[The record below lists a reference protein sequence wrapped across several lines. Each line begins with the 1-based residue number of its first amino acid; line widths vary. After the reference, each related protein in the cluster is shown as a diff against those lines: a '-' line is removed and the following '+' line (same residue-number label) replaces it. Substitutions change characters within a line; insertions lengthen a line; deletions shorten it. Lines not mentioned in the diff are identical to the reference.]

1 MTLASTVRFFL
12 VLAWLQVLSES
23 AKTHITVRTVKE
35 ELKIENV
42 EHPKDGVIVR
52 IIDPPQ
58 SKTPSE
64 PSGPSEHEHEEKA
77 PTADHADHASDG
89 HDHDGA
95 KPAEHGHGAPQT
107 DAAPGEHE
115 EHGHEEHAQ
124 GDHTHGEESHE
135 THDEHGHEVQAHDGH
150 AKSHDQDAHDAHA
163 HSDETHGESGH
174 ADHAENGHGHSG
186 HDAHAGHGGHGGHG
200 HEEGHAHEG
209 HEGHAHHAPDE
220 KTLTASYMLIGGVT
234 LVMAMFYLVQ
244 HPDLDI
250 RYYSWNILTL
260 SACIFIAVLA
270 SDVVNQCAKRFLFS
284 QMSMSGWGNAGLCFG
299 LAVMWFLLSQLVTA
313 LLSGAFGEEAK
324 EPKDAQSE
332 SERKELEAL
341 WEQRET
347 AMKCWGG
354 LVAHC
359 AGFAIVATLASL
371 QDSEPF
377 SNSPAMS
384 LLVVPGALVL
394 VTLLYRVAAFTRKK
408 ISEMDDGVVSRG
420 EALWDEISEEAENES
435 LCLGLSFASVRS
447 ISFFAIGAMPD
458 THFHVYADVSGKNWH
473 QGWMVLFAVS
483 IGSMMLGIATFKLK
497 EKMFGHGHGHGHGE
511 IESHEHGSHECDE
524 PHEHEQT
531 DEDDIRLRALL
542 ILTET
547 FIMMFS
553 WGMLSCAI
561 AMMNAFLPYL
571 EHHLI
576 GHLIVA
582 LFVSALSC
590 LMLLCLDK
598 LADSLKSSGGA
609 ESALHIIDHIILA
622 HGLLIGISWEV
633 CFALGM
639 HAISHAMEGPNVDI
653 YLAVFL
659 CIVVVPAYRLFMLP
673 ELKAR
678 EAKIKSH

>member
-1 MTLASTVRFFL
+1 MVTFARVPGFLL
-12 VLAWLQVLSES
+12 VLVSLPVLTGS

-35 ELKIENV
+35 ELHVENV

-52 IIDPPQ
+52 IIDPPGMKPEGDHGEEK
-58 SKTPSE
+58 SPK
-64 PSGPSEHEHEEKA
+64 EHHKEEGHEKEADEHAEHGEAAEAHGEEQKEHAEEHKEHGHEEKA
-77 PTADHADHASDG
+77 HGEEAHGEEG
-89 HDHDGA
+89 HG
-95 KPAEHGHGAPQT
+95 EHGA
-107 DAAPGEHE
+107 E
-115 EHGHEEHAQ
+115 EHGHEEHAVSEH
-124 GDHTHGEESHE
+124 GHGEHGAAHGEE
-135 THDEHGHEVQAHDGH
+135 
-150 AKSHDQDAHDAHA
+150 
-163 HSDETHGESGH
+163 
-174 ADHAENGHGHSG
+174 GHGG
-186 HDAHAGHGGHGGHG
+186 DGHGGHGDGHG
-200 HEEGHAHEG
+200 HGAHGGHG
-209 HEGHAHHAPDE
+209 HHHAPDQ

-270 SDVVNQCAKRFLFS
+270 SDVVNQVAKRFLFS
-284 QMSMSGWGNAGLCFG
+284 HVDMGGWGNAGLCIG

-313 LLSGAFGEEAK
+313 ALSGAFGEEAK
-324 EPKDAQSE
+324 EPKDAE
-332 SERKELEAL
+332 SEGERLELQAL
-341 WEQRET
+341 WDQREI

-377 SNSPAMS
+377 NKSPGWS
-384 LLVVPGALVL
+384 LLVVPIALVL

-458 THFHVYADVSGKNWH
+458 THFHVYADVSEDNWH
-473 QGWMVLFAVS
+473 AGWTVLFAVS
-483 IGSMMLGIATFKLK
+483 VLSMLMGVGTFLLK
-497 EKMFGHGHGHGHGE
+497 EKMFGGHGHGHGHE
-511 IESHEHGSHECDE
+511 DHAEHGHAEL
-524 PHEHEQT
+524 PPEQ

-561 AMMNAFLPYL
+561 AMMNAFLPTL

-582 LFVSALSC
+582 LVVSALSC
-590 LMLLCLDK
+590 VMLLFLDK
-598 LADSLKSSGGA
+598 VADALKGSSGA
-609 ESALHIIDHIILA
+609 ESTLHIIQHIILA

-673 ELKAR
+673 ELRCR
-678 EAKIKSH
+678 EAKVKSH

>member
-1 MTLASTVRFFL
+1 MCETKQVISSVTIASMARFLIF
-12 VLAWLQVLSES
+12 LAWLPVLSNS

-35 ELKIENV
+35 ELKVENV

-58 SKTPSE
+58 NKASSSHESE
-64 PSGPSEHEHEEKA
+64 TEHEAEESASTVKEHE
-77 PTADHADHASDG
+77 DHGSDG
-89 HDHDGA
+89 HESHDD
-95 KPAEHGHGAPQT
+95 AETEPEHAVESKSAADHGHGQ
-107 DAAPGEHE
+107 
-115 EHGHEEHAQ
+115 EHGQEHTHKDDDHAQ
-124 GDHTHGEESHE
+124 HEDGDVSHGQK
-135 THDEHGHEVQAHDGH
+135 GAHDGH
-150 AKSHDQDAHDAHA
+150 AEHEESSHQTEAAHA
-163 HSDETHGESGH
+163 EQGHERSDH
-174 ADHAENGHGHSG
+174 GHGHAG
-186 HDAHAGHGGHGGHG
+186 HAGHGGHADGGHG
-200 HEEGHAHEG
+200 HGEEGHAREG
-209 HEGHAHHAPDE
+209 HGHAPDE

-270 SDVVNQCAKRFLFS
+270 SDVVNQVAKRFLFS
-284 QMSMSGWGNAGLCFG
+284 HIPMGAWGNARLCFG
-299 LAVMWFLLSQLVTA
+299 LAIMWFLCSQLVTA
-313 LLSGAFGEEAK
+313 ALSGAFGEEAK
-324 EPKDAQSE
+324 EPKEASSE
-332 SERKELEAL
+332 EERRELEEL
-341 WEQRET
+341 WEQREV

-377 SNSPAMS
+377 ASSPFMS

-394 VTLLYRVAAFTRKK
+394 VTLLYRLAALIRKK

-458 THFHVYADVSGKNWH
+458 THFHIYADVPSEDWH
-473 QGWMVLFAVS
+473 RGWMVLFAVS
-483 IGSMMLGIATFKLK
+483 IGSMILGIATFKLK
-497 EKMFGHGHGHGHGE
+497 EKLFGGHGHDHGH
-511 IESHEHGSHECDE
+511 ESHQHGS
-524 PHEHEQT
+524 PHELDEAQNVA
-531 DEDDIRLRALL
+531 DEDDIRVRALL
-542 ILTET
+542 LLTET

-553 WGMLSCAI
+553 WGMLSCAV
-561 AMMNAFLPYL
+561 AMLNAFMPEL

-582 LFVSALSC
+582 LVVSALSC

-598 LADSLKSSGGA
+598 VADAMKGSSGS
-609 ESALHIIDHIILA
+609 ESTLHIINHIILA

-639 HAISHAMEGPNVDI
+639 HAISHVMDGPNVDI

-659 CIVVVPAYRLFMLP
+659 CLVVVPAYRLFMLP
-673 ELKAR
+673 ELRTR